1 MPPWS
6 WHGVVALV
14 LAVCVGIGWAAAIII
29 AALNPY
35 DADRATSF
43 VLYTLGGTLV
53 GAVATW
59 LGGRPRG
66 RLEEP

>member
-1 MPPWS
+1 MPWS

-14 LAVCVGIGWAAAIII
+14 LATCVGIGWAAAIVI
-29 AALNPY
+29 AALHPHEV
-35 DADRATSF
+35 DRTTTF

-59 LGGRPRG
+59 LGGRQRA
-66 RLEEP
+66 RAVDR